1 MYSCSKIN
9 IHKFGVCAQNIFTD
23 KGVIKFGAHCSNPI
37 AVHVNPICYFTV
49 DTDFTVY
56 NGYFSSSILKK
67 KSKKA
72 TTLLSPKNSLKALE
86 ESLSEFLLLYFQL
99 LAGTEVK
106 VVMQLRKDYSLL
118 T

>member
-67 KSKKA
+67 KKAKKQPPFCPQK
-72 TTLLSPKNSLKALE
+72 TP
-86 ESLSEFLLLYFQL
+86 
-99 LAGTEVK
+99 
-106 VVMQLRKDYSLL
+106 
-118 T
+118 